1 MVKVVVL
8 DSGVVGVLTNR
19 NPTPEVVAC
28 QQWVTDLTAAGHTV
42 VLPEISDYEQRREH
56 LRRNATVALNLLDKL
71 PQRMRY
77 LPLDTPTLRRAA
89 VLWALARQQGR
100 PTASDK
106 NIDCDVILAAQA
118 ESLNDPNTVIASIN
132 LRHLRTLF
140 PAVELWRNITP

>member
-19 NPTPEVVAC
+19 NPKPDVVAC
-28 QQWVTDLTAAGHTV
+28 RQWVTDLTAAGHVV
-42 VLPEISDYEQRREH
+42 VLPEVSDYEQRREH
-56 LRRNATVALNLLDKL
+56 LRRNAAVALNLLDKL

-89 VLWALARQQGR
+89 AIWALARQHGR
-100 PTASDK
+100 PTAGDNS
-106 NIDCDVILAAQA
+106 IDADVILAAQA
-118 ESLNDPNTVIASIN
+118 EMLADPNTVIASNN

-140 PAVELWRNITP
+140 PTVELWRNITP